1 MYDYTRSL
9 TTSEVMDLSPE
20 EKEEYIRNRKAY
32 RRWRTKM
39 LKEQMVMGIAIVVGS
54 IIVLTGASV
63 VFIPLGL
70 WEIWCAAHNDIVIC

>member
-1 MYDYTRSL
+1 
-9 TTSEVMDLSPE
+9 
-20 EKEEYIRNRKAY
+20 
-32 RRWRTKM
+32 
-39 LKEQMVMGIAIVVGS
+39 MGIAIVIGS